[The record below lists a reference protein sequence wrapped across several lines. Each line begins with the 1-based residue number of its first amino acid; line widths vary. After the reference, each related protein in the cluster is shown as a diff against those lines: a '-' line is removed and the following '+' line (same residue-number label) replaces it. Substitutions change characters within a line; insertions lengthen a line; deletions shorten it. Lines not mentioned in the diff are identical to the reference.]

1 MLFKLETKQLIMKIH
16 QDNTLGALGGAIGKG
31 LLAGI
36 AATAA
41 MTLSQMIEMKLTK
54 RKPSDATLKVAEET
68 AAVKPSS
75 EREKE
80 QLSQE
85 IHWSYGTAWGVA
97 RGLIGL
103 TGLKGVPAA
112 LVHFGAVW
120 GTALVMLPKHDAAKP
135 ISEQEPKDIA
145 IDILHHAVYAAS
157 AGLVYDALDAGS
169 KNERRLRKLAH
180 NLSSVIHKIK
190 P

>member
-1 MLFKLETKQLIMKIH
+1 MKIH
-16 QDNTLGALGGAIGKG
+16 EDNSLGALGSAIGKG

-41 MTLSQMIEMKLTK
+41 MTLSQMIEMKITK
-54 RKPSDATLKVAEET
+54 REPSDATLKVAEET
-68 AAVKPSS
+68 AGVKPAS
-75 EREKE
+75 REEKT
-80 QLSQE
+80 QLSNE

-103 TGLKGVPAA
+103 TGLKGIPAA

-120 GTALVMLPKHDAAKP
+120 GTAVIMLPKHDASKP
-135 ISEQEPKDIA
+135 INEQKPKDIA
-145 IDILHHAVYAAS
+145 IDVLHHGVYAVT

-169 KNERRLRKLAH
+169 KRERTLRKIAD
-180 NLSSVIHKIK
+180 NLSSLIK
-190 P
+190 KYNK

>member
-1 MLFKLETKQLIMKIH
+1 MKLHE
-16 QDNTLGALGGAIGKG
+16 DNSLGALGGAIGKG

-41 MTLSQMIEMKLTK
+41 MTLSQMIEMKITK
-54 RKPSDATLKVAEET
+54 RGPSNATLKVAENT
-68 AAVKPSS
+68 AGVKPASNQD
-75 EREKE
+75 KQ

-85 IHWSYGTAWGVA
+85 LHWSYGTAWGVA

-103 TGLKGVPAA
+103 TGLKGLPAS

-120 GTALVMLPKHDAAKP
+120 GTALIMLPKNHAAKP
-135 ISEQEPKDIA
+135 INKQQPKDIA
-145 IDILHHAVYAAS
+145 IDVLHHGVYAIT

-169 KNERRLRKLAH
+169 RHERKLNKVAD
-180 NLSSVIHKIK
+180 NLKSLIK
-190 P
+190 KFR

>member
-1 MLFKLETKQLIMKIH
+1 MKLHE
-16 QDNTLGALGGAIGKG
+16 DNLLGALGAAIGKG

-41 MTLSQMIEMKLTK
+41 MTLSQAIEMKITK
-54 RKPSDATLKVAEET
+54 REASDAPVKVAEDT
-68 AAVKPSS
+68 AGVAPASPQ
-75 EREKE
+75 EK
-80 QLSQE
+80 QKLNQE

-103 TGLKGVPAA
+103 TGLKGLPAN
-112 LVHFGAVW
+112 LLHFGAVW

-135 ISEQEPKDIA
+135 INEQAPKDVA
-145 IDILHHAVYAAS
+145 IDVLHHGIYALT

-169 KNERRLRKLAH
+169 RRERKVRKILAT
-180 NLSSVIHKIK
+180 LKGFK
-190 P
+190 